1 MRQQQL
7 SDIELARMQA
17 DALYVH
23 DANGRLVRVNEPDPD
38 DPAPRF
44 FLARTRAGNLWRT
57 RFDLPAYLTAE
68 LERLAA
74 DEPVVIDL
82 HEPPYHMAEYRG
94 LLEQHAPISNIDAGP
109 AYSLPELRGRVQ
121 PAPTIPLVT
130 IAAENATL
138 LQAHYPYTL
147 SRLAELGPVVVVVD
161 GGVAVAACYCA
172 RITAQVAEAGV
183 YTVEAYRGRGYA
195 AETVRGWA
203 TGIRATGRL
212 PLYSTSWANIASQTV
227 ATKLGAVQ
235 YGADFSIT

>member
-1 MRQQQL
+1 MNY
-7 SDIELARMQA
+7 SDIELIQMQA

-23 DANGRLVRVNEPDPD
+23 DASRRLVRINEPAPD
-38 DPAPRF
+38 EPAPRI
-44 FLARTRAGNLWRT
+44 FLTRSGVGNLWRT
-57 RFDLPAYLTAE
+57 RFDLPADLAAA

-74 DEPVVIDL
+74 NEPVVSDL
-82 HEPPYHMAEYRG
+82 HEPPYHMAEYIE
-94 LLEQHAPISNIDAGP
+94 LLEQHAPISNTDAGP
-109 AYSLPELRGRVQ
+109 AYYLPELRGRVQ

-147 SRLAELGPVVVVVD
+147 NRLAERAPVVVVVA
-161 GGVAVAACYCA
+161 GGVAVAACYSA

-212 PLYSTSWANIASQTV
+212 PLYSTSWANIASQAV

-235 YGADFSIT
+235 YGVNFSIT